1 MARQGRWLENS
12 ATSWQFQNTCHKLQ
26 QQTGSRP
33 ACTFPGF
40 PSTVT
45 ASEATGP
52 PFPRHGCTCG
62 PQSFGVPP
70 QGSLFANRELTI
82 STASNPP
89 RKGNQLTSTPLKHE
103 ARAPRRADSATVTLL
118 QPTAPKQSLS
128 PAGGRGS
135 ACLSASVWCDPP
147 PPRLLMCRKQVTD
160 RQEAGAR
167 QKPVHSRTA
176 APQPSHTRGHDWLL
190 RAPPPPGPAP
200 TPLL

>member
-1 MARQGRWLENS
+1 MAVSEHLSQAPAANRKQTRVHVSWLPFHGHS
-12 ATSWQFQNTCHKLQ
+12 VRSYRATVPT
-26 QQTGSRP
+26 
-33 ACTFPGF
+33 
-40 PSTVT
+40 
-45 ASEATGP
+45 
-52 PFPRHGCTCG
+52 PRLWTCG

-147 PPRLLMCRKQVTD
+147 PPRLLMCRKRVTD